1 MHTEV
6 QRSRM
11 NATGSATV
19 MVSRVLPFS
28 QCVSIYLGLGLLLHG
43 LRCAWHVTDGYCT
56 LGLLQEQEEDTDAM
70 LKEWE
75 R

>member
-11 NATGSATV
+11 NAIGSATV
-19 MVSRVLPFS
+19 MVGRVLLLS
-28 QCVSIYLGLGLLLHG
+28 MRLYLVANPCIAAWTEV
-43 LRCAWHVTDGYCT
+43 RAWHVTDGNCK
-56 LGLLQEQEEDTDAM
+56 LGLLQEQEEDMDAM